1 MKTTIN
7 QLVQELKDI
16 QDSHLQLNDFF
27 WGDFGKA
34 SSRNDL
40 RYPLMCCYY
49 PNGSVLNNLTP
60 INLIV
65 VIADKI
71 DKANNETGENPT
83 QGNLTEVESD
93 TLQVTRDIYNV
104 INKSRRWQQ
113 LARVNSVTFNK
124 FIERGKDETA
134 GHYMTISLYIKD
146 TTSICNLPMEGYDFD
161 QPIPTPADCD
171 PATVENSDVSYS
183 VQVSSGGSLTLPDE
197 DLTINGNAFLTKPSV
212 QDQDIELLD
221 QDTNPIT
228 PTSIVGN
235 VVTVTLPVGA
245 SVGATLMKT
254 GQTTSYATG
263 DDGDLQEGRE
273 TDFFTLGS
281 NNPFGNTNRFT
292 DELGGGT
299 YANNIVIDWST
310 YNGTNVLGWYNV
322 FQVDGDW
329 IASVAA
335 ALTKSVGTFTSGW
348 RMPNCNEL
356 NSIINRGITPTLN
369 YAPFNQNVN
378 LNIYVS
384 TTRSDISTQSCYF
397 ILGSGLIGGF
407 TKTSNF
413 GGRQLVCRNFTVTGT
428 TLT

>member
-235 VVTVTLPVGA
+235 VVTVTLPVA
-245 SVGATLMKT
+245 PPIITIPIKT
-254 GQTTSYATG
+254 GETSPTTAGY
-263 DDGDLQEGRE
+263 DGDLQQGRLV
-273 TDFFTLGS
+273 DWYTLDS
-281 NNPFGNTNRFT
+281 DNIYGNTIRF
-292 DELGGGT
+292 
-299 YANNIVIDWST
+299 
-310 YNGTNVLGWYNV
+310 
-322 FQVDGDW
+322 
-329 IASVAA
+329 
-335 ALTKSVGTFTSGW
+335 
-348 RMPNCNEL
+348 
-356 NSIINRGITPTLN
+356 
-369 YAPFNQNVN
+369 
-378 LNIYVS
+378 
-384 TTRSDISTQSCYF
+384 
-397 ILGSGLIGGF
+397 
-407 TKTSNF
+407 
-413 GGRQLVCRNFTVTGT
+413 TGT
-428 TLT
+428 TGTATIQADGIMLDHAHKSDTLEIIHGWNIVPIGSGGLDADITTASGLTFGGLSTWQINNKNQLNTLWNSGSLIATNWPPLNCTSIILKTNTITSNNVANANALVPSTHNMTAENKAFGSPRAFLPFRYITYTELGF